1 MTTLEADKHLKRIQ
15 NYLGST
21 DSMTQFWDACKIAED
36 ALYEVK
42 KLNKSEITTKQ
53 QIIARQEA
61 KNIVREYLDSQDE
74 SELEEGIYEAIIE
87 ALKHSANASL
97 N

>member
-1 MTTLEADKHLKRIQ
+1 MTPQEADKHLKRIQ

-42 KLNKSEITTKQ
+42 KLNKSGVKSSNAFERLPLHWKLLYYYAGGIITGLLLH
-53 QIIARQEA
+53 
-61 KNIVREYLDSQDE
+61 YCF
-74 SELEEGIYEAIIE
+74 
-87 ALKHSANASL
+87 
-97 N
+97 

>member
-1 MTTLEADKHLKRIQ
+1 MTTKEADKHLKRIQ

-42 KLNKSEITTKQ
+42 KLNKSVAMGRF
-53 QIIARQEA
+53 ARFG
-61 KNIVREYLDSQDE
+61 NWLDNT
-74 SELEEGIYEAIIE
+74 I
-87 ALKHSANASL
+87 KKVNHKFK
-97 N
+97 